1 MDDPFR
7 PCFDCNNA
15 DARSSFYTQK
25 RHQYIGRKHNYYYIE
40 RQSRETF
47 EATSKSSRII
57 CPSVAEGVR
66 LCRIRISRAV
76 QFRRKTYRRAQK
88 FVHAEEYLSFDDLEI
103 I

>member
-15 DARSSFYTQK
+15 DARSSFYTQE
-25 RHQYIGRKHNYYYIE
+25 RHQYLGRKHHYYYIE
-40 RQSRETF
+40 RQSRERF
-47 EATSKSSRII
+47 EATSQSRRII

-66 LCRIRISRAV
+66 LCRIRISRAI
-76 QFRRKTYRRAQK
+76 QFRRKPYRRAQK
-88 FVHAEEYLSFDDLEI
+88 FLHAEEYLSFDDLQI